1 MDRKNIDLNFK
12 LMSFGF
18 KIRDFLNPPINIL
31 KELDIKQGYHV
42 LDFGCGPG
50 GYSFSAS
57 RLIGSN
63 GKVFAL
69 DINPLAID
77 RVKKIAFKNR
87 FDNIEEIL
95 SDCKTNLS
103 DNSID
108 VILLFD
114 VYHDLD
120 NKVQVLEELYR
131 VLKPE
136 GILSVSDHHLEREKI
151 ISEITKKGLFRLQKE
166 DKKIYSFLKIG

>member
-1 MDRKNIDLNFK
+1 
-12 LMSFGF
+12 
-18 KIRDFLNPPINIL
+18 
-31 KELDIKQGYHV
+31 V

-50 GYSFSAS
+50 SYSFTAS
-57 RLIGSN
+57 RLVGSN

-69 DINPLAID
+69 DINPLAIG
-77 RVKKIAFKNR
+77 RAKKIAIKNG
-87 FDNIEEIL
+87 FENVEEIL
-95 SDCKTNLS
+95 SDCKTNLA

-136 GILSVSDHHLEREKI
+136 GILSVSDHHLKREKI
-151 ISEITKKGLFRLQKE
+151 LSEITNRSLFKLQRENKKT
-166 DKKIYSFLKIG
+166 YSFLKVQD

>member
-1 MDRKNIDLNFK
+1 MMDKNNINLHFK
-12 LMSFGF
+12 LMSFEY
-18 KIRDFLNPPINIL
+18 KIRDFFNPPINIL
-31 KELDIKQGYHV
+31 KELNIKSGYCV

-50 GYSFSAS
+50 SYSFASS
-57 RLIGSN
+57 RLVGSN
-63 GKVFAL
+63 GKVYAL
-69 DINPLAID
+69 DINLLAID
-77 RVKKIAFKNR
+77 RVKKIAIKNG
-87 FDNIEEIL
+87 FDNIQTIL

-120 NKVQVLEELYR
+120 SKVKVLEELYR

-136 GILSVSDHHLEREKI
+136 GILSVSDHHLKREKI
-151 ISEITKKGLFRLQKE
+151 LSEIKKRIYLDYR
-166 DKKIYSFLKIG
+166 KKIKKYIVF